1 MKILLLLV
9 LFITV
14 SCSTYREFYSMREE
28 DEIPTVKFK
37 VNFEDTWQAVL
48 QVMQKYD
55 IEAQNPHIGSI
66 KTRWIDNTLELNW
79 ADAFSRGDQVKS
91 ARFKLILNVS
101 KGHEITHPI
110 TKVSIY
116 KRQMVER
123 DFLQAP
129 RPIRS
134 DGILE
139 KTILYRVERVLTME
153 RELQKLQAL
162 KEKQLEESF

>member
-1 MKILLLLV
+1 
-9 LFITV
+9 
-14 SCSTYREFYSMREE
+14 MREE
-28 DEIPTVKFK
+28 DEVPTVKFK
-37 VNFEDTWQAVL
+37 VGFEDTWQAVM
-48 QVMQKYD
+48 QIMQKYD
-55 IEAQNPHIGSI
+55 IEAQNQNLGMI

-79 ADAFSRGDQVKS
+79 TDAFSRGDQIKS
-91 ARFKLILNVS
+91 ARFKIVVNVS

-129 RPIRS
+129 RPVRS

-139 KTILYRVERVLTME
+139 RTILYRVERVLIMV
-153 RELQKLQAL
+153 RELKKLQAL
-162 KEKQLEESF
+162 KAKQLEESI

>member
-1 MKILLLLV
+1 M
-9 LFITV
+9 TV
-14 SCSTYREFYSMREE
+14 SCGTYREFYSMREE
-28 DEIPTVKFK
+28 DEVPTVKFK

-55 IEAQNPHIGSI
+55 IEAQNQNLGSI

-91 ARFKLILNVS
+91 ARFKIIVNVS
-101 KGHEITHPI
+101 KGHEITHSI

-129 RPIRS
+129 RPVRS
-134 DGILE
+134 DGNLE
-139 KTILYRVERVLTME
+139 KTILYRIERVLTME
-153 RELQKLQAL
+153 RELRKLQAL
-162 KEKQLEESF
+162 KAKQLEESF